1 MQREWARR
9 ELPKPNA
16 LEAGFRTVS
25 ERSAWQ
31 SNSIRMEDLS
41 TIRDQRWSLTLDRK
55 GKFAAGLAIILAS
68 TAFALSFQHT
78 TTGRID
84 NFAFPSGSGPGFVQI
99 QSLILK
105 PGDSTGWHHHDG
117 PSFVILERGNGVV
130 ETESCGGSTPLQAGT
145 AFAEPPTNVH

>member
-1 MQREWARR
+1 MH
-9 ELPKPNA
+9 
-16 LEAGFRTVS
+16 
-25 ERSAWQ
+25 
-31 SNSIRMEDLS
+31 
-41 TIRDQRWSLTLDRK
+41 RK
-55 GKFAAGLAIILAS
+55 GKFAAGLAVILAS
-68 TAFALSFQHT
+68 TAFELSFQHT

-84 NFAFPSGSGPGFVQI
+84 NFAFPSGNGPGFVQI

-145 AFAEPPTNVH
+145 AFAEPPNNVHKVDNFGPGEATIWWSTVYPVGSTAIVPDDGPAPCGR

>member
-1 MQREWARR
+1 MH
-9 ELPKPNA
+9 
-16 LEAGFRTVS
+16 
-25 ERSAWQ
+25 
-31 SNSIRMEDLS
+31 
-41 TIRDQRWSLTLDRK
+41 RK
-55 GKFAAGLAIILAS
+55 GKFAAGLAVILAS

-84 NFAFPSGSGPGFVQI
+84 NFAFPSANGPGFVQI

-145 AFAEPPTNVH
+145 AFAEPPNNVHKVDNYGPGEATIWWATVYPLGSTAIVPNDGPPSCQH

>member
-1 MQREWARR
+1 MH
-9 ELPKPNA
+9 
-16 LEAGFRTVS
+16 
-25 ERSAWQ
+25 
-31 SNSIRMEDLS
+31 
-41 TIRDQRWSLTLDRK
+41 RK
-55 GKFAAGLAIILAS
+55 GKFAAGLAVILAS

-145 AFAEPPTNVH
+145 AFAEPPNNVHKVDNFGPGEATIWWATVYPQGSTAIVPDDGPPSCQH